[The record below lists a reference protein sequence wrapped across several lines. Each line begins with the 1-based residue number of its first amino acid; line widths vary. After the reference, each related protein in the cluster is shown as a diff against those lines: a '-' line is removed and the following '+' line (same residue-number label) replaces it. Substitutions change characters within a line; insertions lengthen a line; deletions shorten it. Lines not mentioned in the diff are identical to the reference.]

1 VVLTLS
7 RRRFLL
13 AALQLESLKK
23 CTTQRDLLTK
33 ADQLPTVADGL
44 YKLTMGRIE
53 DQGEAE
59 VSLAKHA
66 LLWVTYAH
74 GYLTIDD
81 LRSALA
87 RVSPKEGIDP
97 YDRPTEAMILS
108 CCCGLLVV
116 DQTTKIV
123 RLSRKLE
130 RIWVLNRRLNATNH
144 RLHRR

>member
-1 VVLTLS
+1 
-7 RRRFLL
+7 
-13 AALQLESLKK
+13 
-23 CTTQRDLLTK
+23 
-33 ADQLPTVADGL
+33 
-44 YKLTMGRIE
+44 MGRIE

-123 RLSRKLE
+123 RLSHFTADEFIRTLPDTILKTPHALIARHCIAYLSSRRNSLE
-130 RIWVLNRRLNATNH
+130 GSTIV
-144 RLHRR
+144 

>member
-1 VVLTLS
+1 M
-7 RRRFLL
+7 
-13 AALQLESLKK
+13 
-23 CTTQRDLLTK
+23 TK

-53 DQGEAE
+53 DQGEGE

-74 GYLTIDD
+74 GYLTIGD
-81 LRSALA
+81 LQSALA
-87 RVSPKEGIDP
+87 HVSPQEGIDP

-116 DQTTKIV
+116 DQATKIV
-123 RLSRKLE
+123 RLSRKSE
-130 RIWVLNRRLNATNH
+130 RIWAID
-144 RLHRR
+144 